1 MADRDWLPFNRAVA
15 YVAMETGLD
24 GDVAAGLL
32 SDAVGAGQVR
42 SYGRYGRLAVE
53 LDCRDHRIVVSG
65 GRYHG
70 GVTSADIAFDKNLQ
84 GEVLASDLRAWTKAL
99 KAGKTSTLNRVLTRS
114 EREAVL
120 EKLTEL
126 RANNATNAEQ
136 EAAIEELVGFMP
148 RRAEI
153 RELQKETGLRRIGRR
168 RNSAEK

>member
-1 MADRDWLPFNRAVA
+1 MADRDWLPFDAAVA
-15 YVAMETGLD
+15 YVAMQTGLA

-32 SDAVGAGQVR
+32 SDAVDAGQVR
-42 SYGRYGRLAVE
+42 SYGHGVQDRSYGRICS
-53 LDCRDHRIVVSG
+53 DVVSD
-65 GRYHG
+65 GRYPG
-70 GVTSADIAFDKNLQ
+70 GITSADIAFDKNLQ

-114 EREAVL
+114 EREAAL

-126 RANNATNAEQ
+126 RANNATNAQQ
-136 EAAIEELVGFMP
+136 EAALEELLGFMP